1 MTRFSDRWNVRLLEK
16 VVSVTCF
23 LVSAVHV
30 AGKCL
35 PIPMIPWVGV
45 SSLGLLLY
53 SDPSV

>member
-45 SSLGLLLY
+45 SSLGLLL
-53 SDPSV
+53 